1 MSAWFGHGRLRL
13 YLLKLLDDGPKHGY
27 EIMRLMEDRTLGMYA
42 PSAGT
47 IYPRLQRLEQDG
59 LIKHTRTDGGRK
71 VYELTDAGRAELDRR
86 EGELLELEQELR
98 DNIIGVADEIR
109 GEVRD
114 SLRDL
119 REQLTQT
126 ARQLRDER
134 RGRKNLQDWW
144 QDWSPPPGAG
154 PAPSPGS
161 APRPGPAPGPGS
173 APRPGP
179 AAPDARRAE
188 PPRESAAHTP
198 PAGTAPADPV
208 SAETASAEATAPAE
222 DEPASEW
229 PVGDFERELRRFTE
243 QVRRIAYRAPID
255 ADDVSVATAILEEA
269 LANLESALGPRKRG

>member
-154 PAPSPGS
+154 PAPRPGS
-161 APRPGPAPGPGS
+161 APPGPGFAPPGPDS
-173 APRPGP
+173 AP
-179 AAPDARRAE
+179 PDARRAE
-188 PPRESAAHTP
+188 PSRESAAHTP
-198 PAGTAPADPV
+198 PADTAPADAV
-208 SAETASAEATAPAE
+208 SAETASAEAAAPAE
-222 DEPASEW
+222 AAPTSEW

-243 QVRRIAYRAPID
+243 QVRGIAYRAPID
-255 ADDVSVATAILEEA
+255 ADDVSVATAILEDA
-269 LANLESALGPRKRG
+269 LANLESALGQRKRG

>member
-27 EIMRLMEDRTLGMYA
+27 EVMRLMEDRTLGMYA

-126 ARQLRDER
+126 TRQLRDER

-144 QDWSPPPGAG
+144 QEWSPPPGAG
-154 PAPSPGS
+154 PAPPGSGS
-161 APRPGPAPGPGS
+161 APPH
-173 APRPGP
+173 
-179 AAPDARRAE
+179 ARRTR

-198 PAGTAPADPV
+198 PGGTAPADAV
-208 SAETASAEATAPAE
+208 SAETASVEAAPTRSA
-222 DEPASEW
+222 ASEW
-229 PVGDFERELRRFTE
+229 PVGDFERELQRFTE

-255 ADDVSVATAILEEA
+255 AEDVSVATAILEEA
-269 LANLESALGPRKRG
+269 LASVESALGQRKRG